1 MKLQF
6 KQQQFQIDAVKA
18 VVDCFDGQPIKTNR
32 FTLERSR
39 EIIRQTK
46 MAAQGIQ
53 EMDFAIEEAI
63 GYRNSTIQLL
73 EQRVLENIRAVQS
86 RNDLHESAKIERPK
100 GFKDGFNLTV
110 EMETGTGKTYTYIR
124 TMYELQKKYGWSKY
138 IVIVPSVAI
147 REGVY
152 KSFQVTQDHFQ
163 EMYGQKIAP
172 FIYNSSRPQ
181 DVENFA
187 SDSRISVMIINT
199 QAFNKKHTNVM
210 HEASDRFG
218 SRKPI
223 EIIAQTNPIIVI
235 DEPQSV
241 DGDKTL
247 DSMQEFKP
255 LFSLRYSAT
264 HKVDYNKVYR
274 LDALDAYNEK
284 LVKKIQVKG
293 ISVKGST
300 GTEGY
305 LYLEDISL
313 SSTKPPFA
321 VMEFETRDGS
331 GVKRITKKLEQGA
344 SIYELSGNLPAYKN
358 VTIQH
363 IDGLK
368 NTVEVGGIVM
378 TAGDILNDQNES
390 AYRRIQIRE
399 CIKSH
404 LEKESSLF
412 KQGIKVLSLFF
423 IDSVD
428 KYRQYDEAG
437 DQVLGE
443 YGKMFEEEYKQ
454 LTAQPDLWS
463 PEYNAYLQRDEASR
477 VHNGYFS
484 IDKKGRSVDSKLG
497 RKEESA
503 SNEDAERA
511 YDLIMKDKER
521 LLDLEEPVR
530 FIFSHS
536 ALKEGW
542 DNPNVFQI
550 CALKNVDSG
559 SETRRRQEVG
569 RGMRLCVNQDGIRQD
584 FQLIGDQVHDI
595 NKLTV
600 IASESYEAFAKGLQD
615 EIAKTLKD
623 RPTRA
628 DEQFFIDKVV
638 TNARGDQRRFTPSDA
653 NDLEF
658 CLISDRLIDSKRKIT
673 TEGKERIETG
683 DFTVPEHLVEYKDG
697 IQKLLKTIW
706 TGEEIKPEDE
716 RKRVVLTINKNFE
729 KKEFKELWD
738 RINLKSIYEVQFDSA
753 KLIEDSRVKINAQLA
768 IGDQLYE
775 LRTGS
780 MKTGGSA
787 EQMKEGE
794 LFRVEESQ
802 AQFIKANVTTDAV
815 YDLVG
820 EIESRTH
827 LTRRTI
833 VDILKAIHEEK
844 FLLVR
849 KNPEAFIAKVS
860 ELINEVK
867 ASLIFNKIV
876 YHKTEERHE
885 ASTVFT
891 NDKTA
896 LRESEQLHKH
906 IYDYLTTDSTI
917 EANFAQEL
925 EAQNEVIV
933 YAKLPK
939 SFFVPTPVA
948 NYSPDWAIVIDKD
961 TERHVYFVAETKGS
975 DSDQDLRE
983 IERLKIHCAERHFQA
998 IGEKKVIFKKVAT
1011 YASLREHLA
1020 SA

>member
-1 MKLQF
+1 MRYA
-6 KQQQFQIDAVKA
+6 D
-18 VVDCFDGQPIKTNR
+18 D
-32 FTLERSR
+32 
-39 EIIRQTK
+39 
-46 MAAQGIQ
+46 
-53 EMDFAIEEAI
+53 
-63 GYRNSTIQLL
+63 
-73 EQRVLENIRAVQS
+73 
-86 RNDLHESAKIERPK
+86 SA
-100 GFKDGFNLTV
+100 
-110 EMETGTGKTYTYIR
+110 
-124 TMYELQKKYGWSKY
+124 
-138 IVIVPSVAI
+138 
-147 REGVY
+147 
-152 KSFQVTQDHFQ
+152 
-163 EMYGQKIAP
+163 
-172 FIYNSSRPQ
+172 
-181 DVENFA
+181 
-187 SDSRISVMIINT
+187 
-199 QAFNKKHTNVM
+199 
-210 HEASDRFG
+210 
-218 SRKPI
+218 
-223 EIIAQTNPIIVI
+223 
-235 DEPQSV
+235 
-241 DGDKTL
+241 
-247 DSMQEFKP
+247 
-255 LFSLRYSAT
+255 
-264 HKVDYNKVYR
+264 
-274 LDALDAYNEK
+274 
-284 LVKKIQVKG
+284 
-293 ISVKGST
+293 
-300 GTEGY
+300 
-305 LYLEDISL
+305 
-313 SSTKPPFA
+313 
-321 VMEFETRDGS
+321 
-331 GVKRITKKLEQGA
+331 
-344 SIYELSGNLPAYKN
+344 
-358 VTIQH
+358 
-363 IDGLK
+363 
-368 NTVEVGGIVM
+368 
-378 TAGDILNDQNES
+378 
-390 AYRRIQIRE
+390 
-399 CIKSH
+399 
-404 LEKESSLF
+404 
-412 KQGIKVLSLFF
+412 
-423 IDSVD
+423 
-428 KYRQYDEAG
+428 
-437 DQVLGE
+437 
-443 YGKMFEEEYKQ
+443 
-454 LTAQPDLWS
+454 
-463 PEYNAYLQRDEASR
+463 
-477 VHNGYFS
+477 
-484 IDKKGRSVDSKLG
+484 
-497 RKEESA
+497 
-503 SNEDAERA
+503 A

-569 RGMRLCVNQDGIRQD
+569 RGMRLCVNQEGIRQD

-638 TNARGDQRRFTPSDA
+638 TNARGDQRRLTPSDA

-673 TEGKERIETG
+673 TQGKERIETG
-683 DFTVPEHLVEYKDG
+683 DFTVPEQLVEYKDG

-738 RINLKSIYEVQFDSA
+738 RINLKSIYEVQFDST

-787 EQMKEGE
+787 EQIKEGE

-802 AQFIKANVTTDAV
+802 SQFIKADVTTDAV

-867 ASLIFNKIV
+867 ASLIINNIV

-906 IYDYLTTDSTI
+906 IYDFLTTDSQI

-925 EAQNEVIV
+925 ETQNEVIV

-983 IERLKIHCAERHFQA
+983 IEKLKIHCAERHFQA